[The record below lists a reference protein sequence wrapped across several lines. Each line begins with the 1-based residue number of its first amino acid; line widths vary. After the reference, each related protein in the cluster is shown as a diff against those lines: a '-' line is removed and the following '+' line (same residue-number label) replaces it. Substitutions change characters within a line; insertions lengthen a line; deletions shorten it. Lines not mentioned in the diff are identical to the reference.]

1 MDPSGPMGFL
11 VPLLDY
17 KLGLFFRKRLPVVL
31 HRPRARR
38 HLQRAYSNLP
48 LDHPKKNVRQF
59 WLATLDE
66 TTEMTRC
73 PPEYIVSFFFQHF
86 PTSVTTYCW
95 KTGIQNAD
103 SPATAMIERLSVAE
117 NMGPWRRSGIWYRLI
132 GIGLSRLCSLGA
144 CRLVKDGPCV

>member
-73 PPEYIVSFFFQHF
+73 PPEYIVSFFF
-86 PTSVTTYCW
+86 PTLSNKCDDLLVGKLAY
-95 KTGIQNAD
+95 KTPTVLRQ
-103 SPATAMIERLSVAE
+103 L
-117 NMGPWRRSGIWYRLI
+117 
-132 GIGLSRLCSLGA
+132 
-144 CRLVKDGPCV
+144 